1 MQPVHYAAPVSPA
14 KNLQSTFNL
23 FVTFRNQSRP
33 ALSNRTMF
41 QNLLPLATRVL
52 TGEASGAEKKQLR
65 EVLKQPEQ
73 RVWFDRLEKRWQAAA
88 AQPAG
93 GFDAKAAAEKI
104 TTLIRKGAA
113 AKAATKS
120 R

>member
-1 MQPVHYAAPVSPA
+1 M
-14 KNLQSTFNL
+14 QSTFNL

-33 ALSNRTMF
+33 ALSNRTML

-65 EVLKQPEQ
+65 EILKQPEP
-73 RVWFDRLEKRWQAAA
+73 RAWFDRLEKRWQAAA
-88 AQPAG
+88 AKPVG
-93 GFDAKAAAEKI
+93 GFDAKAAAQKI
-104 TTLIRKGAA
+104 TTLIRKEPA
-113 AKAATKS
+113 AKPANKS